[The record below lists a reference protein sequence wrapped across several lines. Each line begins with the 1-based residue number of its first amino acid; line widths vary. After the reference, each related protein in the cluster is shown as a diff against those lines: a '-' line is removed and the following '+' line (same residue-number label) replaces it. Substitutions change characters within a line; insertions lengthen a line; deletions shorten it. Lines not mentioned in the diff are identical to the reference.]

1 MTLTQRLFIVA
12 VNHAVFHNEGN
23 SLSNGNVFKR
33 ISGHSDQVGSLS
45 NSNATGVQFKSMM
58 RGIGAKV
65 YRASSGLTEKRATK
79 TPATVRRLTPVGG

>member
-1 MTLTQRLFIVA
+1 
-12 VNHAVFHNEGN
+12 
-23 SLSNGNVFKR
+23 
-33 ISGHSDQVGSLS
+33 
-45 NSNATGVQFKSMM
+45 MM